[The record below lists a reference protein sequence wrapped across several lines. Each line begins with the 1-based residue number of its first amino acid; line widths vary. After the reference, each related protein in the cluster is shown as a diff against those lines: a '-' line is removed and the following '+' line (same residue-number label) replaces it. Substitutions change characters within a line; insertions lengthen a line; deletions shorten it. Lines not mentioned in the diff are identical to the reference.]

1 MPFCMIFHVFCY
13 FSRLKNRQSQLYCF
27 FDVWHQPVFFIQGTN
42 LFSGWKES
50 FRKFFSLKMITLKKH
65 NVMVEQLGILIRL
78 SPEIRNKWGSLVE
91 DTSAIYLH
99 ISGVGF
105 QLSSHPESEI
115 CAPLLKPNNVRYL
128 GNIGASAKL
137 VVMSVSSTIL
147 PPPKCFAHS
156 LGNSSTSE
164 WALHFYLPPH
174 HHFSTKHHKLKL

>member
-1 MPFCMIFHVFCY
+1 M
-13 FSRLKNRQSQLYCF
+13 
-27 FDVWHQPVFFIQGTN
+27 FFIQGTN

-50 FRKFFSLKMITLKKH
+50 FRKFFSLEIITLKKH

-115 CAPLLKPNNVRYL
+115 CAPLLKLKNVRYL
-128 GNIGASAKL
+128 GNIGVSAKL
-137 VVMSVSSTIL
+137 VVISVVIVVGAVSSTIL
-147 PPPKCFAHS
+147 PPPQMFCTFS
-156 LGNSSTSE
+156 GEFFNLWVGSPPLPSTSSS
-164 WALHFYLPPH
+164 F
-174 HHFSTKHHKLKL
+174 FN